1 MIEFFESLVGTFRI
15 TQPGS
20 SVATSLVPGEAL
32 QKKIGILDIKG
43 KQYRLYPIPLTQ
55 VRTFVMTEISLR
67 EHRSNL
73 DPSDPKI
80 DEKLNKLL
88 EEEVQLIVMSARD
101 KAKEQL
107 SAARAAGNDAADA
120 TNTTL
125 KYKLQ
130 NPDEVL
136 VRLRVDHVG
145 YATINN
151 QRFGAKFI
159 GKVANPTDILL
170 FHRKKD
176 PKLASVVKKQGL
188 KPMAPA
194 ELERANMEDL
204 VRDQLVAA
212 TDGKLNIYGEQD
224 LSEALEEFVE
234 KNGMVATIADIAL
247 DKLGVKQKHLIK
259 GKQDDG
265 SIRND
270 SQIQEVLDRDNTSR
284 DLSDKSQLPHPSR
297 IRSSAALAN
306 DNDDSNNDKLHDNS
320 AIVKLPV
327 RKTKATKAAPP
338 IDDSTD
344 EDIIKNAKT
353 VSNGKSFQQAAS
365 NRPKRAMA
373 KSKVAYT
380 LDESDDDEYIS
391 EAIVESDDINDHDE
405 DEEEAVAARGTKSKN
420 AREQRGRKTTVKTT
434 KKAAASTSKISGK
447 RSRAVDYD
455 DSDDEI
461 ENNRNTSGSADI
473 DTDWGTAKTR
483 TQRSQ
488 W

>member
-1 MIEFFESLVGTFRI
+1 MGTFRI

-20 SVATSLVPGEAL
+20 SVATSLVAGEAV

-43 KQYRLYPIPLTQ
+43 KQYRLHPIPLTQ

-88 EEEVQLIVMSARD
+88 EEEVQLMVMSAKD
-101 KAKEQL
+101 KGNEQL
-107 SAARAAGNDAADA
+107 DAARAAGNDAADIV
-120 TNTTL
+120 TTL

-130 NPDEVL
+130 QPEEVL

-188 KPMAPA
+188 KPMAPG
-194 ELERANMEDL
+194 ELARANMEDL
-204 VRDQLVAA
+204 VREQLVSAS
-212 TDGKLNIYGEQD
+212 DGKLNIYGEQD

-234 KNGMVATIADIAL
+234 KSGMIATIADIAA
-247 DKLGVKQKHLIK
+247 DKLGSTQKHLIK
-259 GKQDDG
+259 GKQGDDP
-265 SIRND
+265 IRND
-270 SQIQEVLDRDNTSR
+270 SQILEVLERDNASK
-284 DLSDKSQLPHPSR
+284 DLSEKSHLPPSSK
-297 IRSSAALAN
+297 RSHTALATN
-306 DNDDSNNDKLHDNS
+306 DSDSDHDKLREDSEIVESTVRKRKTATVATSLNHAPPLDDSGDDDL
-320 AIVKLPV
+320 VE
-327 RKTKATKAAPP
+327 KAATTTRP
-338 IDDSTD
+338 
-344 EDIIKNAKT
+344 
-353 VSNGKSFQQAAS
+353 FQQAAT
-365 NRPKRAMA
+365 NRPKRAVT
-373 KSKVAYT
+373 KSKVAYA
-380 LDESDDDEYIS
+380 LDDSDDDEYIS
-391 EAIVESDDINDHDE
+391 DAIVDSDDANDED
-405 DEEEAVAARGTKSKN
+405 DEEEDVAAHVTNRKKAPT
-420 AREQRGRKTTVKTT
+420 QRGRKVAKTT
-434 KKAAASTSKISGK
+434 KKAATSTSKNIGK
-447 RSRAVDYD
+447 RSRAIDYD

-461 ENNRNTSGSADI
+461 ENNRNTSDSADI

>member
-1 MIEFFESLVGTFRI
+1 LIEFFESLVGTFRI

-20 SVATSLVPGEAL
+20 SVATSLVPGEAV
-32 QKKIGILDIKG
+32 QKKIGILDIKD

-88 EEEVQLIVMSARD
+88 EEEVQLMIMGAKD

-120 TNTTL
+120 SNSTL

-130 NPDEVL
+130 KPEEVL
-136 VRLRVDHVG
+136 VRLRVDHAG

-151 QRFGAKFI
+151 QRFGAKFL
-159 GKVANPTDILL
+159 GQVANPTDILL

-204 VRDQLVAA
+204 VRDQLVASA
-212 TDGKLNIYGEQD
+212 DGKLNIYGEQD
-224 LSEALEEFVE
+224 LAEALEEFVE
-234 KNGMVATIADIAL
+234 KSGMLATIADLAA
-247 DKLGVKQKHLIK
+247 DKLGVTQKHLIK
-259 GKQDDG
+259 GKQGDVA
-265 SIRND
+265 IRND
-270 SQIQEVLDRDNTSR
+270 SQILEVLERDKASNDTR
-284 DLSDKSQLPHPSR
+284 DKSQVPQPSGKR
-297 IRSSAALAN
+297 TNTAIAN
-306 DNDDSNNDKLHDNS
+306 NVGDDNNDTLHDDTE
-320 AIVKLPV
+320 IVGTAT
-327 RKTKATKAAPP
+327 RKRKAAKVTAPRNRAPP
-338 IDDSTD
+338 VDDSTD
-344 EDIIKNAKT
+344 EDMAQPTKT
-353 VSNGKSFQQAAS
+353 VSKPQQTAS
-365 NRPKRAMA
+365 TRPQRAGT
-373 KSKVAYT
+373 KNKVAYT
-380 LDESDDDEYIS
+380 LDDSDDDEYIS
-391 EAIVESDDINDHDE
+391 EAIVDSDDMNDE
-405 DEEEAVAARGTKSKN
+405 IEEEEEVVPTRSTKNKK
-420 AREQRGRKTTVKTT
+420 APAQRGRKAVKTT
-434 KKAAASTSKISGK
+434 TKAAASSSK
-447 RSRAVDYD
+447 RSRAMDYD

-461 ENNRNTSGSADI
+461 ENNRTSFDSADI